1 MYTSKRISL
10 YFVISALLA
19 GCSEQGPLVANIQ
32 GIEYNIPRVNV
43 ANYDNISRPDI
54 PFVRLR
60 YKGFLLEHSDRNYL
74 PSPQGADFPMVPN
87 ISWAVP
93 TEELEVLDVEGLRVL
108 CVRQVQDIHFQCG
121 TAFSVAGAKWVMK
134 FDRPQLSRVRR
145 MQDMAYR
152 FLLNCIQRGAG

>member
-1 MYTSKRISL
+1 MDTFKGISL
-10 YFVISALLA
+10 YCAIGALLT
-19 GCSEQGPLVANIQ
+19 GCGDRGPLITNIMKT
-32 GIEYNIPRVNV
+32 EYNIPRVNV
-43 ANYDNISRPDI
+43 ADYDNISQPDI

-60 YKGFLLEHSDRNYL
+60 YKGLILEHSWRNYL
-74 PSPQGADFPMVPN
+74 TSPQGADFPMVPS
-87 ISWAVP
+87 ISWGAP
-93 TEELEVLDVEGLRVL
+93 AEKLEVFDIEGFRVI
-108 CVRQVQDIHFQCG
+108 CIRQVQDIHFQCG

>member
-1 MYTSKRISL
+1 MSTTKRISL
-10 YFVISALLA
+10 YCAIAALIT
-19 GCSEQGPLVANIQ
+19 GCGERGPLITNIM
-32 GIEYNIPRVNV
+32 GKEYNFPRVNV

-121 TAFSVAGAKWVMK
+121 TAFSVAGAKWVMR
-134 FDRPQLSRVRR
+134 FDHPQLPQVRR
-145 MQDMAYR
+145 MQDMANR
-152 FLLNCIQRGAG
+152 FLLSCIQGSIG